1 MFVALL
7 LFVIVAEEL
16 KLDDRDADELRE
28 AVALLLIDGV
38 GLGETVAVR
47 EVLADTDE
55 QNEAESLRDG
65 DGDLESLKELDIV
78 SDGLVVVVLLV
89 ERLAVGVGG
98 GVTVALRLGDPL
110 VLTEDVVVE
119 LVLPVGV

>member
-1 MFVALL
+1 MGLL

-16 KLDDRDADELRE
+16 QLDDRDADELRE
-28 AVALLLIDGV
+28 AVALLLIDEV

-55 QNEAESLRDG
+55 LNEAESLRDG

-78 SDGLVVVVLLV
+78 SDGLVVVVLLA
-89 ERLAVGVGG
+89 ERLVLGVGG
-98 GVTVALRLGDPL
+98 LLNVALRLGDPL
-110 VLTEDVVVE
+110 VLTENVVVE

>member
-1 MFVALL
+1 MGLL

-55 QNEAESLRDG
+55 LNVAESLRDD
-65 DGDLESLKELDIV
+65 DGDLESLNECDIV
-78 SDGLVVVVLLV
+78 SDGLVVMVG
-89 ERLAVGVGG
+89 VGVGG
-98 GVTVALRLGDPL
+98 LLNVALRLGDPL
-110 VLTEDVVVE
+110 VLTENVVVE

>member
-1 MFVALL
+1 MGLL

-16 KLDDRDADELRE
+16 QLDDRDADELRE

-38 GLGETVAVR
+38 GLGEMVAVR
-47 EVLADTDE
+47 EVLADNDE
-55 QNEAESLRDG
+55 LNETESLRDG

-78 SDGLVVVVLLV
+78 SDGLVVVVLLA
-89 ERLAVGVGG
+89 ERLVLGVGELLN
-98 GVTVALRLGDPL
+98 VALRLGDPL

-119 LVLPVGV
+119 LALPVGV